1 MVDGSERGRRRLLV
15 LGDSL
20 TFHGPERVE
29 PLTEPRLWP
38 HVAAALLGERTGQPW
53 APDVVARLGWTAR
66 DAWWALTRDPRMW
79 SVAVPRADVLVLA
92 VGQMDQLPA
101 ALPTWLRES
110 IPYVRPSSVR
120 RRVRRAY
127 RAASPHLVRAHRGR
141 LRMLPQGATDHYLSR
156 ILHGVRYYR
165 PELPVVLL
173 GPSPWGSS
181 AYPVHTT
188 HRPAVTAAR
197 HWAAR
202 EGVPLLELDDVVR
215 PHLAAGRN
223 NPDGLHWGWEVHREV
238 GQRVA
243 AALGDLVG
251 P

>member
-1 MVDGSERGRRRLLV
+1 MDGAERGRRRLLV

-29 PLTEPRLWP
+29 PLTDPRLWP
-38 HVAAALLGERTGQPW
+38 GVATARLAERTGQPW

-79 SVAVPRADVLVLA
+79 SVAVPRADALVLA

-120 RRVRRAY
+120 RRVRRGYHAV
-127 RAASPHLVRAHRGR
+127 SPHLVRAHRGR

-173 GPSPWGSS
+173 GPSPWGSA
-181 AYPVHTT
+181 AYPVHAT
-188 HRPAVTAAR
+188 HLPAVAAAR
-197 HWAAR
+197 RWADR
-202 EGVPLLELDDVVR
+202 EGVPLVELDEVVG

-223 NPDGLHWGWEVHREV
+223 NPDGLHWGWEVHQEV
-238 GQRVA
+238 GRRVA
-243 AALGDLVG
+243 DVLEVTLG

>member
-1 MVDGSERGRRRLLV
+1 MSGADGVRRLLV

-29 PLTEPRLWP
+29 PLPEPGLWP
-38 HVAAALLGERTGQPW
+38 NIAAGALSAARGEPW
-53 APDVVARLGWTAR
+53 AADVVARLGWTAR

-79 SVAVPRADVLVLA
+79 SVAVPRADALVLA

-101 ALPTWLRES
+101 AVPTWLRES
-110 IPYVRPSSVR
+110 IPYVRPSAVR

-127 RAASPHLVRAHRGR
+127 RTASPHLVRAHRGR

-165 PELPVVLL
+165 PELAVVLL
-173 GPSPWGSS
+173 GPSPWGSA
-181 AYPVHTT
+181 AYPVHAT
-188 HRPAVTAAR
+188 HAPAVAAAR
-197 HWAAR
+197 SWAAR
-202 EGVPLLELDDVVR
+202 EQVPLVELDDVVG

-223 NPDGLHWGWEVHREV
+223 NPDGLHWGWEVHGQIGQEV
-238 GQRVA
+238 GRAVA
-243 AALGDLVG
+243 RELGR
-251 P
+251 